1 MYFLWRNKTFSWLLR
16 QYDLFLNGHLSQCKA
31 RSFAEAIKG
40 IYLPWEETEAF
51 LSAWLAIRQE
61 TAEKFN
67 CALSKDVIFI

>member
-1 MYFLWRNKTFSWLLR
+1 MGTYHSV
-16 QYDLFLNGHLSQCKA
+16 
-31 RSFAEAIKG
+31 SFAEAIKG